1 MVDKKRTGRNL
12 INRPVVDVPWRIKK
26 TPSALGKLP
35 VLDPVSQILPEGMGG
50 AISKDVLEDIER
62 SQAAKE
68 AAQFADPGP
77 VINRPEVD
85 VPYPSREDVL
95 QVGDVPQVEEDP
107 QMVEEVGSF
116 FGEERIA
123 ITRDAEPEFETTG
136 EVEVIEGGTVT
147 PQFPDGSSSVKR
159 ADDFKKSG
167 EYIVTL
173 PDGSTRRIF
182 RDTEQFSSPTWH
194 IVGDQENP
202 AGIGSTKAEAVE
214 YLERQVAGELETFET
229 TVEPS
234 PTDVANTAPNKL
246 VEFFREVISDDQDF
260 REGRMKDPDYRKR
273 DLRYGIN
280 WDVPT
285 STTEGIHFKL
295 KDGTNLS
302 VVPTENENEALIKDL
317 YQTHQ
322 TRETEWGTLEGV
334 DRDTSTADRISHLQQ
349 IARMADKTGTTLVAE
364 IDPDLIFF
372 RSQGHKY
379 FAPIPQAEYIR
390 DAYPGLDDPTIDGW
404 EFVDNWPADKT
415 VIIRFPQPFDAE
427 WDMPVTKKDE
437 LIQRQKDWK
446 ESGEQE
452 SQERE
457 QRIAE
462 EKRAAAAEKAATL
475 ADPGPPTYE
484 SRVQQRSDSDIENIR
499 GHALANFKVTGGSP
513 DREVNQMISL
523 MPRRSH
529 YFKTIPFSGVDP
541 ETGWGTKRDQNS
553 FWYRGFPV
561 HRRTTGSAGMDKYY
575 LIYAPD
581 NKTLIFQ
588 GYTTEYTK
596 PGTKYVPNH
605 ALLYGRAEADLVKSR
620 KVIKRIID
628 EYWTNYDKNTPDGAL
643 LTDPEKSVGK
653 DYTKGQFKADM
664 EALRLDEFLEAP
676 HIGSVQQFH
685 AGGFVEASTLS
696 TASPF
701 IV

>member
-1 MVDKKRTGRNL
+1 
-12 INRPVVDVPWRIKK
+12 
-26 TPSALGKLP
+26 
-35 VLDPVSQILPEGMGG
+35 
-50 AISKDVLEDIER
+50 
-62 SQAAKE
+62 
-68 AAQFADPGP
+68 
-77 VINRPEVD
+77 
-85 VPYPSREDVL
+85 
-95 QVGDVPQVEEDP
+95 
-107 QMVEEVGSF
+107 MVEELGSIIDPS
-116 FGEERIA
+116 IA

-136 EVEVIEGGTVT
+136 EVE
-147 PQFPDGSSSVKR
+147 
-159 ADDFKKSG
+159 
-167 EYIVTL
+167 
-173 PDGSTRRIF
+173 
-182 RDTEQFSSPTWH
+182 
-194 IVGDQENP
+194 
-202 AGIGSTKAEAVE
+202 
-214 YLERQVAGELETFET
+214 TFET

-234 PTDVANTAPNKL
+234 PTDVAKSSPNKL

-260 REGRMKDPDYRKR
+260 REGRMKDPNYRKH

-280 WDVPT
+280 WDVPI

-295 KDGTNLS
+295 KDGSNLS

-322 TRETEWGTLEGV
+322 TRETEWGTREGV
-334 DRDTSTADRISHLQQ
+334 DRYSVSTADRITHLQQ

-364 IDPDLIFF
+364 IDPKLIFTDTEAETH
-372 RSQGHKY
+372 S

-390 DAYPGLDDPTIDGW
+390 DAYKGLNDPTIDGW
-404 EFVDNWPADKT
+404 EFVSSDEHLARYVDRGVGDKT
-415 VIIRFPQPFDAE
+415 VIKRKPQPFDAE
-427 WDMPVTKKDE
+427 WDMPVTKKEE

-446 ESGEQE
+446 EGGEQE

-462 EKRAAAAEKAATL
+462 EKRAEAAEKAAAL

-499 GHALANFKVTGGSP
+499 GHALADFKVTGGSP
-513 DREVNQMISL
+513 DSEVNQMISL

-529 YFKTIPFSGVDP
+529 YFKTIPFSGSIHGRTP
-541 ETGWGTKRDQNS
+541 DQNS

-561 HRRTTGSAGMDKYY
+561 HRLTTGSAGLDKYY
-575 LIYAPD
+575 TIYAPD
-581 NKTLIFQ
+581 NRTLIFQ
-588 GYTTEYTK
+588 GYTTEYTE

-605 ALLYGRAEADLVKSR
+605 ELMYSMSRAEPVTSR

-701 IV
+701 II

>member
-1 MVDKKRTGRNL
+1 MADKKRTGKNL
-12 INRPVVDVPWRIKK
+12 INRPSVDVPWRIKK

-35 VLDPVSQILPEGMGG
+35 TLDPMRQILPEGVGG
-50 AISKDVLEDIER
+50 AISKDVLKDIER

-77 VINRPEVD
+77 IIERPEVD
-85 VPYPSREDVL
+85 VPYPSREDV
-95 QVGDVPQVEEDP
+95 PQVEEDP
-107 QMVEEVGSF
+107 QMVEELGSIIDPS
-116 FGEERIA
+116 IA

-136 EVEVIEGGTVT
+136 EVE
-147 PQFPDGSSSVKR
+147 
-159 ADDFKKSG
+159 
-167 EYIVTL
+167 
-173 PDGSTRRIF
+173 
-182 RDTEQFSSPTWH
+182 
-194 IVGDQENP
+194 
-202 AGIGSTKAEAVE
+202 
-214 YLERQVAGELETFET
+214 TFET

-234 PTDVANTAPNKL
+234 PTDLAKSSPNKL

-260 REGRMKDPDYRKR
+260 REGRMKDPNYRKH
-273 DLRYGIN
+273 DVRYGIN

-285 STTEGIHFKL
+285 STTEGIHFKM
-295 KDGTNLS
+295 KDGSNLS

-334 DRDTSTADRISHLQQ
+334 DRDTSTDDRINQLRQ

-364 IDPDLIFF
+364 IDPKLIFTDP
-372 RSQGHKY
+372 SY
-379 FAPIPQAEYIR
+379 LYPASFAPIPQAEYIR
-390 DAYPGLDDPTIDGW
+390 DAYQGLEDPTIDGW
-404 EFVDNWPADKT
+404 EFVSSEEHLARYVDRGVGDKT
-415 VIIRFPQPFDAE
+415 VIKRKPQPFDDE
-427 WDMPVTKKDE
+427 WNMPVTEKE
-437 LIQRQKDWK
+437 EIIQRQKDWK
-446 ESGEQE
+446 EGGEQE

-462 EKRAAAAEKAATL
+462 EKRAEAAEKAAPL
-475 ADPGPPTYE
+475 ADPGPLTYE
-484 SRVQQRSDSDIENIR
+484 SRVLQRSDDDIENIR
-499 GHALANFKVTGGSP
+499 GHALADFKVTGGSP
-513 DREVNQMISL
+513 DSEVNQMISL
-523 MPRRSH
+523 MPRRSY
-529 YFKTIPFSGVDP
+529 YFRTIPFSGVT
-541 ETGWGTKRDQNS
+541 EWGRKPDQNS

-561 HRRTTGSAGMDKYY
+561 HRRTTGSAGLDKYY
-575 LIYAPD
+575 TIFAPD
-581 NKTLIFQ
+581 NETLIFQ
-588 GYTTEYTK
+588 GYTTEYTE
-596 PGTKYVPNH
+596 PGTEYVPNH
-605 ALLYGRAEADLVKSR
+605 ELMYSMSRAEPVTSR

>member
-1 MVDKKRTGRNL
+1 MARKDKKRGSVPTV
-12 INRPVVDVPWRIKK
+12 INRPQVDVPYRIPG
-26 TPSALGKLP
+26 TGLP
-35 VLDPVSQILPEGMGG
+35 PRSPIPEIDPMRNIVPGG
-50 AISKDVLEDIER
+50 AGPSREILEDLER
-62 SQAAKE
+62 EQAAKE
-68 AAQFADPGP
+68 AAALADPGP
-77 VINRPEVD
+77 IIERPEVD
-85 VPYPSREDVL
+85 VPYPSREDV
-95 QVGDVPQVEEDP
+95 PQVEEDP
-107 QMVEEVGSF
+107 QMVEELGSIIDPS
-116 FGEERIA
+116 IA

-136 EVEVIEGGTVT
+136 EVE
-147 PQFPDGSSSVKR
+147 
-159 ADDFKKSG
+159 
-167 EYIVTL
+167 
-173 PDGSTRRIF
+173 
-182 RDTEQFSSPTWH
+182 
-194 IVGDQENP
+194 
-202 AGIGSTKAEAVE
+202 
-214 YLERQVAGELETFET
+214 TFET

-234 PTDVANTAPNKL
+234 PTDLAKSSPNKL

-260 REGRMKDPDYRKR
+260 REGRMKDPNYRKH
-273 DLRYGIN
+273 DVRYGIN

-285 STTEGIHFKL
+285 STTEGIHFKM
-295 KDGTNLS
+295 KDGSNLS

-334 DRDTSTADRISHLQQ
+334 DRDTSTDDRINQLRQ

-364 IDPDLIFF
+364 IDPKLIFTDP
-372 RSQGHKY
+372 SY
-379 FAPIPQAEYIR
+379 LYPASFAPIPQAEYIR
-390 DAYPGLDDPTIDGW
+390 DAYQGLEDPTIDGW
-404 EFVDNWPADKT
+404 EFVSSEEHLARYVDRGVGDKT
-415 VIIRFPQPFDAE
+415 VIKRKPQPFDDE
-427 WDMPVTKKDE
+427 WNMPVTEKE
-437 LIQRQKDWK
+437 EIIQRQKDWK
-446 ESGEQE
+446 EGGEQE

-462 EKRAAAAEKAATL
+462 EKRAEAAEKAAPL
-475 ADPGPPTYE
+475 ADPGPLTYE
-484 SRVQQRSDSDIENIR
+484 SRVLQRSDDDIENIR
-499 GHALANFKVTGGSP
+499 GHALADFKVTGGSP
-513 DREVNQMISL
+513 DSEVNQMISL
-523 MPRRSH
+523 MPRRRN
-529 YFKTIPFSGVDP
+529 YFKTIPFSGSLHSRKP
-541 ETGWGTKRDQNS
+541 DQNS

-561 HRRTTGSAGMDKYY
+561 HRVTVGDTGSDKYY
-575 LIYAPD
+575 RIYAPD

-605 ALLYGRAEADLVKSR
+605 VLLYGRTEADIVKSR

-643 LTDPEKSVGK
+643 LTDPEKSIGE
-653 DYTKGQFKADM
+653 DYTKGQFEADM